1 MRDDDLRQRLAR
13 AAEEFPVRGWPV
25 ELRRRVVHRRRARA
39 GVALAAGAALA
50 AGVAVAVPAVAG
62 WIPGPDRVATPV
74 VTASAADYVGSVW
87 LLTDVEEGGRSF
99 AIPAHSPGAS
109 QARMALL
116 PDGRIQI
123 DDSLNFVSGRFTKTA
138 DGFEVRD
145 TATTLVGWMGT
156 DPVRAATMRGMN
168 ALAFWNVDGAT
179 PAPARNTVVGADGTR
194 LVIQTGTFRLT
205 FVRTGPAG
213 TAGLQAP
220 PEPAATPS

>member
-50 AGVAVAVPAVAG
+50 AGVAVAVPVVAG
-62 WIPGPDRVATPV
+62 WIPGPDRGATPV
-74 VTASAADYVGSVW
+74 VTASRADYVGSVW
-87 LLTDVEEGGRSF
+87 LLTNVEEGGRSF
-99 AIPAHSPGAS
+99 AIPARSR
-109 QARMALL
+109 ARMALL

-123 DDSLNFVSGRFTKTA
+123 DDSLNAVSGKFTKTA
-138 DGFEVRD
+138 DGFEVRATMT
-145 TATTLVGWMGT
+145 TAVGWLGT
-156 DPVRAATMRGMN
+156 DPVRTATIRGMD
-168 ALAFWNVDGAT
+168 ALAFGNLDGAKPT
-179 PAPARNTVVGADGTR
+179 PGPARATVVSADGIR

-213 TAGLQAP
+213 LPAP
-220 PEPAATPS
+220 LAPSATPS

>member
-39 GVALAAGAALA
+39 GVALAAGAVAA
-50 AGVAVAVPAVAG
+50 AGVAVAVPVVAG
-62 WIPGPDRVATPV
+62 WIPGPDRAATPV

-99 AIPAHSPGAS
+99 AIPAHSR
-109 QARMALL
+109 ARMALL

-123 DDSLNFVSGRFTKTA
+123 DDSLNFVSGKFTKTA

-145 TATTLVGWMGT
+145 TATTAVGWMGT
-156 DPVRAATMRGMN
+156 DPVRAATMRGMD

-179 PAPARNTVVGADGTR
+179 PTRGPARNTVVSADGAR

-220 PEPAATPS
+220 PEPSATPS

>member
-25 ELRRRVVHRRRARA
+25 ELRRRVVHRRRAQA
-39 GVALAAGAALA
+39 GVALAAGAVAA

-62 WIPGPDRVATPV
+62 WIPGPDRAATPV
-74 VTASAADYVGSVW
+74 VTASAADYVDSVW

-99 AIPAHSPGAS
+99 AIPAHSK
-109 QARMALL
+109 ARMALL
-116 PDGRIQI
+116 PDGRILI
-123 DDSLNFVSGRFTKTA
+123 DDSVNAVGGKFTKTA

-145 TATTLVGWMGT
+145 TYTTAVGILDV
-156 DPVRAATMRGMN
+156 DPVRAATIRGMD
-168 ALAFWNVDGAT
+168 ALALGNLDGAT
-179 PAPARNTVVGADGTR
+179 PTRGPARNTVVSADGAR

-220 PEPAATPS
+220 PEPSATPS